1 MLNFKSNPA
10 YQNTAEFIAAILG
23 IRGLRQLGIATRSIS
38 LRGDSITALKWA
50 ESGKFKGDLVGNAS
64 VIFILQSIYENI
76 SVSKVTHLSAE
87 DNWRSDY
94 LSRGGTIVGLK
105 ELDKSLGTL
114 VTINLDNDEVI
125 SLCDPNLP
133 TFTEDEFN
141 KFWSNTRRHLQSK

>member
-23 IRGLRQLGIATRSIS
+23 IRGLRQLGISIRNIS

-50 ESGKFKGDLVGNAS
+50 ESGKFKGELVGNAAI
-64 VIFILQSIYENI
+64 IFILQGIYENI

-105 ELDKSLGTL
+105 KLDKSLGNPI
-114 VTINLDNDEVI
+114 TINTMKLYHFAI
-125 SLCDPNLP
+125 QTYLHSQRMNL
-133 TFTEDEFN
+133 TSFGSMHVASSEIG
-141 KFWSNTRRHLQSK
+141 K

>member
-1 MLNFKSNPA
+1 M
-10 YQNTAEFIAAILG
+10 G
-23 IRGLRQLGIATRSIS
+23 ISTRSIS

-50 ESGKFKGDLVGNAS
+50 ESGKFKGELVGNAA

-87 DNWRSDY
+87 DNWRSDC
-94 LSRGGTIVGLK
+94 LSRGGTILGLK
-105 ELDKSLGTL
+105 ELDKSLGTP

-125 SLCDPNLP
+125 SLCDPNLS

-141 KFWSNTRRHLQSK
+141 KFWINVRRHLENR